1 MKFSKKINCWLQ
13 VSHNWNLANALAF
26 IPLLCWNCSLQYWWF
41 NIHFHSS
48 FIWLHE
54 VRVLHNVVC
63 FQHNAIMSSFPWYR
77 LPGVRVLHHV
87 ACSEHNAIFFFT
99 FLTYLLNFIPQSCN
113 RRFSTH
119 LSLGFFLRISFWGRV
134 IAFTLDAIDT
144 MSFLISPKIL
154 LSFNESTH
162 FYSICH
168 DFHFLSK
175 FCNNWCILWAKG
187 KYLIFVK

>member
-1 MKFSKKINCWLQ
+1 MPWHLSLCCVGTAHYNTGGLISIFIQVLFDCMKLEYYIMWFASNIMQSWVLFLDIDCLESECCIMWL
-13 VSHNWNLANALAF
+13 AL
-26 IPLLCWNCSLQYWWF
+26 NTMQS
-41 NIHFHSS
+41 
-48 FIWLHE
+48 
-54 VRVLHNVVC
+54 
-63 FQHNAIMSSFPWYR
+63 
-77 LPGVRVLHHV
+77 
-87 ACSEHNAIFFFT
+87 FFFT

-154 LSFNESTH
+154 LSFNENTH